1 MKNARTHARTH
12 ALRIRIRI
20 APTAPQLLTP
30 NPSAA
35 PIITAAHKT
44 HPTHTQNST
53 AFSTALKRPT
63 ARLTAHNLSAA
74 AQKLSNVFNAARKS
88 LTKTHHQ
95 NSTAFK
101 HPTARLTARSLSAV
115 AQKLSNSAVFNAA
128 RKSLTKTYH
137 QNTTALKRPTARLTA
152 RNLSVAACRHT
163 QFHILTAHPAK
174 ARQHPARAPRPVS
187 TLRASRRAVCF
198 FYSHLRLN
206 DLDGIHKAN

>member
-12 ALRIRIRI
+12 ALRIRI

-53 AFSTALKRPT
+53 AFKRPVARSLSAVAQKLSNVFNAARKSLAKTRTQNSTALKHPT
-63 ARLTAHNLSAA
+63 ARLTARSLFTA
-74 AQKLSNVFNAARKS
+74 AQKLFNVFNAARKS

-95 NSTAFK
+95 NSTALK
-101 HPTARLTARSLSAV
+101 HPTARLTAHNLSA
-115 AQKLSNSAVFNAA
+115 
-128 RKSLTKTYH
+128 
-137 QNTTALKRPTARLTA
+137 
-152 RNLSVAACRHT
+152 AACRHT

-174 ARQHPARAPRPVS
+174 ARQHPARARPVPP
-187 TLRASRRAVCF
+187 LRASRRAVCF
-198 FYSHLRLN
+198 FYSHPRLN

>member
-12 ALRIRIRI
+12 ALRIRI

-30 NPSAA
+30 NTTAA

-53 AFSTALKRPT
+53 ALKHSVARILSTAVQKLSNVFNATLKSLAKTHHQNSTALKRPT
-63 ARLTAHNLSAA
+63 ARLAARSLFTA

-88 LTKTHHQ
+88 LAKTHHQ
-95 NSTAFK
+95 NSTA
-101 HPTARLTARSLSAV
+101 
-115 AQKLSNSAVFNAA
+115 
-128 RKSLTKTYH
+128 
-137 QNTTALKRPTARLTA
+137 LKRPAARLIA
-152 RNLSVAACRHT
+152 RNLSVAACHHT
-163 QFHILTAHPAK
+163 QFHILTAHPTE

-187 TLRASRRAVCF
+187 YLRASRRAVCF
-198 FYSHLRLN
+198 FYSHHRLN

>member
-12 ALRIRIRI
+12 AIRIRI

-30 NPSAA
+30 NPTAA

-53 AFSTALKRPT
+53 AFKRPT
-63 ARLTAHNLSAA
+63 ARLTARSLFTA

-95 NSTAFK
+95 NSTA
-101 HPTARLTARSLSAV
+101 
-115 AQKLSNSAVFNAA
+115 
-128 RKSLTKTYH
+128 
-137 QNTTALKRPTARLTA
+137 LKRPAARLIA
-152 RNLSVAACRHT
+152 RNLSVAACHHT

-174 ARQHPARAPRPVS
+174 ARQHPAHAPRPVS
-187 TLRASRRAVCF
+187 YLRASRRAVCF
-198 FYSHLRLN
+198 FYSHHRLN

>member
-12 ALRIRIRI
+12 ALRIRI

-44 HPTHTQNST
+44 HPTRTQN
-53 AFSTALKRPT
+53 STALKRPVARILFT
-63 ARLTAHNLSAA
+63 AV
-74 AQKLSNVFNAARKS
+74 QKLSNVFNAARKS

-95 NSTAFK
+95 NSTALK
-101 HPTARLTARSLSAV
+101 HPAARLAARSLFTAAQKLSNVFNAALKSPAKTHTQNSTALKCPTARLTHTAC
-115 AQKLSNSAVFNAA
+115 
-128 RKSLTKTYH
+128 YH
-137 QNTTALKRPTARLTA
+137 N
-152 RNLSVAACRHT
+152 

-174 ARQHPARAPRPVS
+174 AHRHPARARPVS
-187 TLRASRRAVCF
+187 YLWASRRAVCF
-198 FYSHLRLN
+198 FYSHHRLN